1 MDIKFNTSQRTDKYG
16 NISKEDFI
24 DQMVETFKSEKDF
37 KSNINHNPRFVAE
50 TIFKAIAKGKNANKI
65 SAKEIEN
72 GDMKIVLILGFFAI
86 DKDQSGSV
94 DYAEL
99 KDIIS
104 EKDEKGA
111 KLMFD
116 MMDSNHDG
124 KISIDEF
131 LKFYFKYT

>member
-1 MDIKFNTSQRTDKYG
+1 MDIKFDTKQKTDKHD
-16 NISKEDFI
+16 NISKEDFL
-24 DQMVETFKSEKDF
+24 DQMVEVFDIDKAFKS
-37 KSNINHNPRFVAE
+37 SINHNPRIVAE
-50 TIFKAIAKGKNANKI
+50 TIFKAIVKNKNANKI

-72 GDMKIVLILGFFAI
+72 GDMTIVLILGFFAI
-86 DKDQSGSV
+86 DKDMSGSV

-99 KDIIS
+99 KDVIA
-104 EKDEKGA
+104 EKDEEGA

-131 LKFYFKYT
+131 LKFYFNYT